1 MMNVTNATT
10 TTTKTRILKKR
21 SSIFRTKNQQATINN
36 VDTLSSSSSCQHRQ
50 QRRTVVRFHHQVAIH
65 QVASSLSSSSTS
77 STWLSLAE
85 YNAIRS
91 RVFETLDQHYY
102 PHNNNNLSTSSSS
115 LSSSAASSV
124 YCFRGLEEYC
134 PKNKGAFHEHVRARR
149 KHVVS
154 AVLQRQRTL
163 PHGSTTNNNDHI
175 LRQVSERYTQPNNLH
190 QGLTRGADDSHAA
203 FTVYAEQHQRQPPP
217 PPQLPSAAAAA
228 PPHPCPPPAAA
239 QQYRHKEIS
248 REYEPMLPPI
258 VTHPTVPPKNSICRL
273 DVLMQNE

>member
-1 MMNVTNATT
+1 MMNVTNAT

-102 PHNNNNLSTSSSS
+102 PHNNNSPSSSS
-115 LSSSAASSV
+115 SSSSASASSV

-163 PHGSTTNNNDHI
+163 PHGSTTNNKDKI
-175 LRQVSERYTQPNNLH
+175 LRQVSERSTQPHNLH

-203 FTVYAEQHQRQPPP
+203 FTVYAEQRQPPP
-217 PPQLPSAAAAA
+217 PPLPPAAAAA
-228 PPHPCPPPAAA
+228 PHLCPPPAAA
-239 QQYRHKEIS
+239 EPYRHKEIS

-258 VTHPTVPPKNSICRL
+258 VTHPTVLPKNNSMCRL
-273 DVLMQNE
+273 NFLMPNE

>member
-1 MMNVTNATT
+1 MMNVTNATP
-10 TTTKTRILKKR
+10 TTKTRILKKR

-36 VDTLSSSSSCQHRQ
+36 VDTLRSSCQHRQ

-65 QVASSLSSSSTS
+65 QVASSSSSSS

-102 PHNNNNLSTSSSS
+102 PPNNNPLSSSS
-115 LSSSAASSV
+115 SSSSASASSV

-163 PHGSTTNNNDHI
+163 PHWSTTNNTDHI

-217 PPQLPSAAAAA
+217 PLLPPAAAA
-228 PPHPCPPPAAA
+228 PHPCPPSAAA
-239 QQYRHKEIS
+239 QQNRHKEIS

-258 VTHPTVPPKNSICRL
+258 VTHPTGPPKNSICRL